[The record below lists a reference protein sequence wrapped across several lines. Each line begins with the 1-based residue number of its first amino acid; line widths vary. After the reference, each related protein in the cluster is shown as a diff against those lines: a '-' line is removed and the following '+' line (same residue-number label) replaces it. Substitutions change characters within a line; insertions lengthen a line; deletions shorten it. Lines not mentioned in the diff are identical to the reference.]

1 MYSSLRNQPHDYI
14 LMIVYASVSQAWVAE
29 QWRVLCCISHLLF
42 VLFRFSQAQSQSGRQ
57 GDQALT
63 SVSGSRTSLQ
73 RSLKHT
79 KRKACIACHQRQ
91 VQGPY
96 RGGRGEG
103 LSLST
108 DHCITCLMV
117 TSTDFCFWR
126 FDAVLQESERYAYEW
141 QRCLENALEVCGC
154 FFFSMFMCFCVWPD
168 QSVVW
173 TNGKYFKNY
182 IMESCLPFLL
192 KCHVHPA
199 LNSDSTLRISTQ
211 IVYAIECKSG
221 VLECFLTLVPVLRSS
236 PKPITSWTASAAL
249 QSALRSSI
257 QLRAWST
264 FWVGTTHTHV
274 ILMSW
279 SSESLDVSFYTA
291 KVPVDWNEKSFTEL
305 STSLSLSGVVEVYR
319 VTKRVELG
327 IKATAVCSE
336 KLQQLLKDIH
346 RVWNNLMGFMSLA
359 KLTVRYSETS
369 AQTSAHIFLCYRP
382 GAQRCDSEEQPVI
395 SQTLVHFKFM
405 LSPNR
410 SGKPELGSHVHCCVC
425 VSAAGISFFLLKL

>member
-154 FFFSMFMCFCVWPD
+154 FFFLCLCVSVSDLIRVLFEQMENILKTILWNLVYLFFWNAMCILH
-168 QSVVW
+168 W
-173 TNGKYFKNY
+173 T
-182 IMESCLPFLL
+182 
-192 KCHVHPA
+192 V
-199 LNSDSTLRISTQ
+199 T
-211 IVYAIECKSG
+211 
-221 VLECFLTLVPVLRSS
+221 VPWGFQ
-236 PKPITSWTASAAL
+236 PK
-249 QSALRSSI
+249 
-257 QLRAWST
+257 
-264 FWVGTTHTHV
+264 
-274 ILMSW
+274 
-279 SSESLDVSFYTA
+279 
-291 KVPVDWNEKSFTEL
+291 
-305 STSLSLSGVVEVYR
+305 
-319 VTKRVELG
+319 
-327 IKATAVCSE
+327 
-336 KLQQLLKDIH
+336 
-346 RVWNNLMGFMSLA
+346 
-359 KLTVRYSETS
+359 
-369 AQTSAHIFLCYRP
+369 LC
-382 GAQRCDSEEQPVI
+382 
-395 SQTLVHFKFM
+395 M
-405 LSPNR
+405 LS
-410 SGKPELGSHVHCCVC
+410 S
-425 VSAAGISFFLLKL
+425 VSQGFWSVFLRWCLS